1 MRRNQQRLL
10 LWLGISILG
19 VLVFCVTSAGQA
31 SADRSASTPA
41 ITDWS
46 NHHVVFSKPATAEQL
61 KRVQQDPRYWQ
72 QQYRQSLS
80 LVKLPEAQAGALA
93 PELQLGA
100 NTPLFGI
107 DEMKG
112 DWSLDL
118 GSDATV
124 GAGNYPA
131 KYSFSLSKADCTNDF
146 VVYPTGLFGSTQ
158 ASIVAYNNLY
168 SGCGGTVPSVYWA
181 YNTGSAVVTSPVF
194 SRDGSQIAFVQKLAS
209 GRGVLLLVKWQASTL
224 ETVGT
229 PLTLVG
235 LPKDLYPT
243 CTLPCKTAFFFD
255 HSGTY
260 ASDTHS
266 SVFYDYS
273 NDVAYVGDDAGYLHK
288 YTPFFNGVPAEWTTD
303 GWPVQVNPG
312 SLTPA
317 LTSPVH
323 DYTSDNVFVADLGG
337 FLYQVNATGTA
348 TVTQS
353 GQLDNSILEGD
364 GGPGIV
370 EGPIVDSTSELVYV
384 FAPSDGSGG
393 CDGVD
398 CTAVFQ
404 LPVNFAATD
413 VGSEVT
419 VGNSTLQGTEPNPLY
434 IGAFDSAYENS
445 VNATGN
451 LYVCGSVG
459 GPPTLYQVPIAAG
472 AFSTGAGYAV
482 AQLTS
487 AGNPACSPTTD
498 VYNPNAS
505 GGSTEWAFASVQNDG
520 VNSGCAGG
528 GCLFNFEDAA
538 WQPSTAYAVGQQVLA
553 LGSNHKLF
561 TFVAIQGG
569 TSGTATPHWS
579 DTAGTEITNDGS
591 VHWIN
596 QGAPSAASLAFWMA
610 DQTFTS
616 VDPHIIDSNGN
627 VEVVTHIGTTG
638 SMTPDWST
646 TPGGT
651 TSDGTPPNTVTWTNA
666 GLFGTFVYPSAGG
679 TSGLIIDNTVGTLAG
694 ASQVY
699 FSTLSNQTC
708 GTSPTPGGCAVQASQ
723 ADLQ

>member
-1 MRRNQQRLL
+1 MRGNQQRLL

-19 VLVFCVTSAGQA
+19 VLAFSVTSAGQA
-31 SADRSASTPA
+31 SADRIASTPG

-46 NHHVVFSKPATAEQL
+46 NHHVIFSKPATADQL

-72 QQYRQSLS
+72 QQNRQSS
-80 LVKLPEAQAGALA
+80 AKLPEETGALA

-100 NTPLFGI
+100 NSSLSGI
-107 DEMKG
+107 HERKG

-118 GSDATV
+118 GDGATV
-124 GAGNYPA
+124 GVGKYPA
-131 KYSFSLSKADCTNDF
+131 KYSFSLAKANCATDF
-146 VVYPTGLFGSTQ
+146 VVYPTGLFGSAQ

-168 SGCGGTVPSVYWA
+168 AGCGGTVPSVYWA
-181 YNTGSAVVTSPVF
+181 YNTGAAVVTSPVF
-194 SRDGSQIAFVQKLAS
+194 SRDGSQIAFVQKS
-209 GRGVLLLVKWQASTL
+209 STGRGVLLLVKWQASDIESITM
-224 ETVGT
+224 
-229 PLTLVG
+229 PLTVAG
-235 LPKDLYPT
+235 VPKDLYPT

-260 ASDTHS
+260 ASDTNS
-266 SVFYDYS
+266 SVFYDYT
-273 NDVAYVGDDAGYLHK
+273 NDTAYVGDDAGYLHK

-303 GWPVQVNPG
+303 GWPVQVNLLSP
-312 SLTPA
+312 TA

-323 DYTSDNVFVADLGG
+323 DYVSNNVFVADLGG
-337 FLYQVNATGTA
+337 FLYQVNATGVPVA
-348 TVTQS
+348 IQS
-353 GQLDNSILEGD
+353 AQLDNSMLEGD

-393 CDGVD
+393 CTGGAD

-404 LPVNFAATD
+404 LPVNFSVLTSP
-413 VGSEVT
+413 SEVT
-419 VGNSTLQGTEPNPLY
+419 VGNSTTPGVEPNPLY
-434 IGAFDSAYENS
+434 IGTFDNVYQNSA
-445 VNATGN
+445 NATGN
-451 LYVCGSVG
+451 LYVCGNVG
-459 GPPTLYQVPIAAG
+459 GAPTLYQVPIVAG
-472 AFSTGAGYAV
+472 AFSSGAGNSV
-482 AQLTS
+482 AQLTATADS
-487 AGNPACSPTTD
+487 PACSPTTD

-505 GGSTEWAFASVQNDG
+505 GGATEWAFASVQNDG

-538 WQPSTAYAVGQQVLA
+538 WQSHTAYAVGQQVLA

-561 TFVAIQGG
+561 TFVATLGG
-569 TSGTATPHWS
+569 TSGATTPHWT
-579 DTAGTEITNDGS
+579 DTAGSTITNDGT

-596 QGAPSAASLAFWMA
+596 QGAPSAANLAVWLA
-610 DQTFTS
+610 SQTFVS
-616 VDPHIIDSNGN
+616 ADPRIIDSNGN
-627 VEVVTHIGTTG
+627 VEVVTTAGTTG
-638 SMTPDWST
+638 TMTPVWST
-646 TPGGT
+646 APGATTP
-651 TSDGTPPNTVTWTNA
+651 DGSVTWTNA

-694 ASQVY
+694 TSQVY

-723 ADLQ
+723 SDLQ